1 MHILRLQ
8 WASNLND
15 VVFASSPPRTSAT
28 RRVDGAYMC
37 AYTNAKVSHKRVMP
51 LDVIPRASMA
61 GNVFVATDAG
71 APPFESK
78 LIRVCRQWALQ

>member
-1 MHILRLQ
+1 
-8 WASNLND
+8 
-15 VVFASSPPRTSAT
+15 
-28 RRVDGAYMC
+28 MC